1 MSFRMAEFVYNSIN
15 NLSEGRTV
23 KQAIKKL
30 GLNGFAEAIFSFKC
44 SLTRLTVTETFF
56 PD

>member
-1 MSFRMAEFVYNSIN
+1 MAEFVYNSIN